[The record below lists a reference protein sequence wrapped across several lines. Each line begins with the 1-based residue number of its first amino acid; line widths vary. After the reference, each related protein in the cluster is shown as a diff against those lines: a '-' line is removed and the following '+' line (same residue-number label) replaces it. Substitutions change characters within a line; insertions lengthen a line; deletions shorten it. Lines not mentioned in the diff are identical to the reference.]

1 MEATDTANIFHAQVE
16 NLTRHKEAVMEI
28 IRELSS
34 VEVRIIEVTCEEWG
48 KMSQAQHDDVHQ
60 TIFEQH

>member
-1 MEATDTANIFHAQVE
+1 MTIEREATDKANIFHAKVE

-34 VEVRIIEVTCEEWG
+34 VDVWII
-48 KMSQAQHDDVHQ
+48 
-60 TIFEQH
+60 